1 MVATKREL
9 KKKHFT
15 KPKCRPIANHN
26 QLLVICKKNIN
37 LLQEM
42 CESNKEK
49 DAINNQTLKELLSYM
64 EKDITMIELEWKENY
79 DQMDYY
85 KQLAKSLMKKE
96 HKFVKIELKW
106 KEKYDQMH
114 YQKQVAE
121 SKLSAQIGQA
131 FNNYKE
137 YQETKKELE
146 NARKQLKE
154 KEKEVEFLLQ
164 CQFN

>member
-9 KKKHFT
+9 KKKRFT
-15 KPKCRPIANHN
+15 QPKCRSIANPN
-26 QLLVICKKNIN
+26 QLLVILKKNTN
-37 LLQEM
+37 LILEM
-42 CESNKEK
+42 CESNKGK
-49 DAINNQTLKELLSYM
+49 DAINNQILKELLSNM
-64 EKDITMIELEWKENY
+64 KKDITMIELEWKEKY

-85 KQLAKSLMKKE
+85 KQLAESLMKKE

-121 SKLSAQIGQA
+121 SKLSAQIGLA

-146 NARKQLKE
+146 YARKQLKE